1 MVMGLLDSYNTSM
14 KTDPILEKN
23 PKLDPYIALRFSD
36 FRFFVTVKILMTMAL
51 QFQSVIVGWHI
62 YSITHDPLSLGLIG
76 LVEILP
82 NFAVTLFA
90 GHFADLYDR
99 KKIVFSCL
107 FVLLLC
113 SLGLFYTS
121 AFVNVN
127 KQVWFLYCIIA
138 VSGFARGIV
147 SPSLF
152 SILTECVPKEH
163 YVNSTSWHSTL
174 WQIAFM
180 LGAGGS
186 GFLFSAISYRVY
198 LVITLFIILA
208 ITAFIF
214 ITPKPHLTKADEKA
228 PMLDSIKSG
237 VKFVFSSQIF
247 LGAISLDLF
256 AVLFGGAVA
265 LLPIYANDI
274 LKVGPQGL
282 GFLKAAPSLGSFIM
296 AAVVVHWPPVRDTG
310 KKLLWA
316 VFGFGICMI
325 IFGISRNY
333 YLSIFI
339 LAISGACDNIS
350 VVVRGTI
357 MQSLIPSDMKGKV
370 YAVNSIFIGSS
381 NEIGA
386 FESGVAAKLM
396 GVVPSVVFGG
406 TMTLFVVLFTAL
418 KAPKLKNL
426 NFLEKEPSKL

>member
-1 MVMGLLDSYNTSM
+1 M
-14 KTDPILEKN
+14 KKDIF

-36 FRFFVTVKILMTMAL
+36 FRFFITVKTFMTIAL
-51 QFQSVIVGWHI
+51 QFQSVIVGWHV

-76 LVEILP
+76 LVEIIP
-82 NFAVTLFA
+82 NFSVTLFA

-107 FVLLLC
+107 STLFFC
-113 SLGLFYTS
+113 GLGLYYIS
-121 AFVNVN
+121 YYVELSR
-127 KQVWFLYCIIA
+127 QLYLLYGVIA
-138 VSGFARGIV
+138 ISGFARGV
-147 SPSLF
+147 VAPSLF
-152 SILTECVPKEH
+152 SILTECVPKEY

-180 LGAGGS
+180 LGAGCS
-186 GFLFSAISYRVY
+186 GFLFSAISYNVY
-198 LVITLFIILA
+198 LVISLCMIFAMIFFYFIS
-208 ITAFIF
+208 
-214 ITPKPHLTKADEKA
+214 PKPHLEVKETNATII
-228 PMLDSIKSG
+228 DSIKSG
-237 VKFVFSSQIF
+237 IKFVFGNQIF

-282 GFLKAAPSLGSFIM
+282 GFLKAAPSLGSFLM
-296 AAVVVHWPPVRDTG
+296 AAIIVYWPPIKNTG
-310 KKLLWA
+310 KKLLLA

-325 IFGISRNY
+325 IFGLSKNY
-333 YLSIFI
+333 YLSLFV
-339 LAISGACDNIS
+339 LALSGAFDNIS

-357 MQSLIPSDMKGKV
+357 MQSLVPTEMRGKV

-386 FESGVAAKLM
+386 FESGLAAKFM
-396 GVVPSVVFGG
+396 GVIPSVVFGG
-406 TMTLFVVLFTAL
+406 TMTLLIVIFTSFR
-418 KAPKLKNL
+418 APKLKNL
-426 NFLEKEPSKL
+426 NFLGDS

>member
-1 MVMGLLDSYNTSM
+1 M
-14 KTDPILEKN
+14 KNEN
-23 PKLDPYIALRFSD
+23 FPKLDPYIALRFSD
-36 FRFFVTVKILMTMAL
+36 FRIFVAVKILMTIAL
-51 QFQSVIVGWHI
+51 QFQAVIVGWQV

-76 LVEILP
+76 LVEIIP
-82 NFAVTLFA
+82 NFSVTLFA

-107 FVLLLC
+107 SVLLLC
-113 SLGLFYTS
+113 SISLFYTS
-121 AFVNVN
+121 YHVEVHH
-127 KQVWFLYCIIA
+127 QLYFLYTIIA
-138 VSGFARGIV
+138 ISGFARGII

-152 SILTECVPKEH
+152 SIMTECVPKEH

-180 LGAGGS
+180 LGAGIS
-186 GFLFSAISYRVY
+186 GFLFSAISYNAY
-198 LVITLFIILA
+198 LAIMGCVITAMIVF
-208 ITAFIF
+208 TFMS
-214 ITPKPHLTKADEKA
+214 PKPHLTINDRKAS
-228 PMLDSIKSG
+228 MFGSINSG
-237 VKFVFSSQIF
+237 IKFVFSSQIF

-282 GFLKAAPSLGSFIM
+282 GFLKAAPSLGSFLM
-296 AAVVVHWPPVRDTG
+296 AFIVVYWPPVKNTG

-325 IFGISRNY
+325 VFGISKNF
-333 YLSIFI
+333 YLSVFV

-357 MQSLIPSDMKGKV
+357 MQSLIPAEMKGKV

-386 FESGVAAKLM
+386 FESGLAAKLM

-406 TMTLFVVLFTAL
+406 TMTLLVVAFTAI

-426 NFLEKEPSKL
+426 NFLSKP

>member
-1 MVMGLLDSYNTSM
+1 M
-14 KTDPILEKN
+14 KYDNLT
-23 PKLDPYIALRFSD
+23 KLDPYIALKFPD
-36 FRFFVTVKILMTMAL
+36 FRFFVALKVLMTMAL
-51 QFQSVIVGWHI
+51 QFQAVIVGWHV

-76 LVEILP
+76 LVEIIP
-82 NFAVTLFA
+82 NFSVTLFA
-90 GHFADLYDR
+90 GHFADLYNR

-107 FVLLLC
+107 AVLFFC
-113 SLGLFYTS
+113 SLGLYYT
-121 AFVNVN
+121 AFHVSPDQ
-127 KQVWFLYCIIA
+127 KIFLLYGIIA
-138 VSGFARGIV
+138 ISGFARGIIA
-147 SPSLF
+147 PSLF

-174 WQIAFM
+174 WQVSFM

-186 GFLFSAISYRVY
+186 GFLFSAISYHVY
-198 LVITLFIILA
+198 LVITLFILLA
-208 ITAFIF
+208 MLALGFIS
-214 ITPKPHLTKADEKA
+214 PKPHLSKNNPAIS
-228 PMLDSIKSG
+228 MIDSIKSG
-237 VKFVFSSQIF
+237 VKFVFNSQIF

-296 AAVVVHWPPVRDTG
+296 AAIVVHYPPVRNTG
-310 KKLLWA
+310 KKLLLA

-325 IFGISRNY
+325 IFGISKNY
-333 YLSIFI
+333 YLSIFV
-339 LAISGACDNIS
+339 LAISGAFDNIS

-357 MQSLIPSDMKGKV
+357 MQSLIPADMKGKV

-386 FESGVAAKLM
+386 FESGVAAKAM

-406 TMTLFVVLFTAL
+406 TMTLLVVIFTAI
-418 KAPKLKNL
+418 KAPKLKKL
-426 NFLEKEPSKL
+426 NFIDNPESNL

>member
-1 MVMGLLDSYNTSM
+1 M
-14 KTDPILEKN
+14 E
-23 PKLDPYIALRFSD
+23 FSH
-36 FRFFVTVKILMTMAL
+36 
-51 QFQSVIVGWHI
+51 Q
-62 YSITHDPLSLGLIG
+62 
-76 LVEILP
+76 
-82 NFAVTLFA
+82 
-90 GHFADLYDR
+90 LY
-99 KKIVFSCL
+99 
-107 FVLLLC
+107 
-113 SLGLFYTS
+113 
-121 AFVNVN
+121 
-127 KQVWFLYCIIA
+127 FLYGLIA
-138 VSGFARGIV
+138 VSGFARGIIA
-147 SPSLF
+147 PSLF
-152 SILTECVPKEH
+152 SILTECVPKAY

-180 LGAGGS
+180 VGAGAS
-186 GFLFSAISYRVY
+186 GFLFSAISYGVY
-198 LVITLFIILA
+198 LVIALFLVIA
-208 ITAFIF
+208 IFTFYF
-214 ITPKPHLTKADEKA
+214 MSPKPHLTTRDASVSI
-228 PMLDSIKSG
+228 LDSIKSG
-237 VKFVFSSQIF
+237 VKFVFRSQVF

-296 AAVVVHWPPVRDTG
+296 AAIVVYWPPIRNTG
-310 KKLLWA
+310 KKLLLA

-325 IFGISRNY
+325 IFGISKNF

-339 LAISGACDNIS
+339 LALSGAFDNIS

-357 MQSLIPSDMKGKV
+357 MQSLVPAEMKGKV

-406 TMTLFVVLFTAL
+406 TMTLLVVIFTSI

-426 NFLEKEPSKL
+426 NFLENPGSNI

>member
-1 MVMGLLDSYNTSM
+1 MKMNTP
-14 KTDPILEKN
+14 TKN
-23 PKLDPYIALRFSD
+23 DPYIALKFAD
-36 FRFFVTVKILMTMAL
+36 FRFFVAVKILITIAL
-51 QFQSVIVGWHI
+51 QFQAVVVGWHV

-76 LVEILP
+76 LVEIIP
-82 NFAVTLFA
+82 NFSVTLFA

-99 KKIVFSCL
+99 KKIVYCCL
-107 FVLLLC
+107 TALLFC
-113 SLGLFYTS
+113 SFGLYYTS
-121 AFVNVN
+121 YFIESSS
-127 KQVWFLYCIIA
+127 QLHFLYSIIA
-138 VSGFARGIV
+138 LSGFARGII

-152 SILTECVPKEH
+152 SILTECVPKAH
-163 YVNSTSWHSTL
+163 YVNSTSWHSTI
-174 WQIAFM
+174 WQISFM
-180 LGAGGS
+180 LGAGSS
-186 GFLFSAISYRVY
+186 GFIFFAISYNIY
-198 LVITLFIILA
+198 LVIACLILFSMLVFK
-208 ITAFIF
+208 FIS
-214 ITPKPHLTKADEKA
+214 PKPHLTKNNPATSI
-228 PMLDSIKSG
+228 LDSIKSG
-237 VKFVFSSQIF
+237 VDFVFSSQIF

-282 GFLKAAPSLGSFIM
+282 GFLKASSSLGSFIM
-296 AAVVVHWPPVRDTG
+296 AIIIVYWPPVKNTG

-325 IFGISRNY
+325 IFGISKNF
-333 YLSIFI
+333 YLSLFV
-339 LAISGACDNIS
+339 LALSGALDNIS

-357 MQSLIPSDMKGKV
+357 MQSLIPADMKGKV

-386 FESGVAAKLM
+386 FESGVAAKLL

-406 TMTLFVVLFTAL
+406 TMTLLVVIFTSF

-426 NFLEKEPSKL
+426 NFLDKIES

>member
-1 MVMGLLDSYNTSM
+1 MIKIM
-14 KTDPILEKN
+14 KTTTKKN
-23 PKLDPYIALRFSD
+23 PYSALTYKD
-36 FRFFVTVKILMTMAL
+36 FRFFLIAKILITIAI
-51 QFQSVIVGWHI
+51 QFQSVIVGWQV
-62 YSITHDPLSLGLIG
+62 YSITKDPLSLGLIG

-82 NFAVTLFA
+82 NFSVTLFA

-99 KKIVFSCL
+99 KKIVYSCMS
-107 FVLLLC
+107 VLILC
-113 SLGLFYTS
+113 SFALYYTS
-121 AFVNVN
+121 YHITAS
-127 KQVWFLYCIIA
+127 QHQLYFIYSAIA
-138 VSGFARGIV
+138 VSGFCRGII

-152 SILTECVPKEH
+152 SIMTECVNKED

-180 LGAGGS
+180 LGAGAS
-186 GFLFSAISYRVY
+186 GFMFAAFSYDTY
-198 LVITLFIILA
+198 LVITSLMALA
-208 ITAFIF
+208 IVSFYFIS
-214 ITPKPHLTKADEKA
+214 PKPHLTAKDTKA
-228 PMLDSIKSG
+228 PMMDSIKSG
-237 VKFVFSSQIF
+237 IKFVFSSEIF

-256 AVLFGGAVA
+256 AVLFGGTVA

-282 GFLKAAPSLGSFIM
+282 GFLKAAPSVGSFMM
-296 AAVVVHWPPVRDTG
+296 AALLVYYPPIYNTG

-325 IFGISRNY
+325 VFGISKNF
-333 YLSIFI
+333 YLSIFV

-357 MQSLIPSDMKGKV
+357 MQTLIPQDMKGKV

-386 FESGVAAKLM
+386 FESGLAAKLM

-406 TMTLFVVLFTAL
+406 TMTLLVVLFTTF

-426 NFLEKEPSKL
+426 NFADSN

>member
-1 MVMGLLDSYNTSM
+1 MVND
-14 KTDPILEKN
+14 KF
-23 PKLDPYIALRFSD
+23 PKLDPYIALKFPD
-36 FRFFVTVKILMTMAL
+36 FRFFVTVKILLTMAL
-51 QFQSVIVGWHI
+51 QFQAVIVGWHV

-76 LVEILP
+76 LVEIIP
-82 NFAVTLFA
+82 NFSVTLFA

-99 KKIVFSCL
+99 KKIVYSCL
-107 FVLLLC
+107 TVLFFC
-113 SLGLFYTS
+113 SLGLYYTS
-121 AFVNVN
+121 FYIEAAH
-127 KQVWFLYCIIA
+127 QLYLLYGIIA
-138 VSGFARGIV
+138 VSGFSRGIIA
-147 SPSLF
+147 PSLF

-163 YVNSTSWHSTL
+163 FVNSTSWHSTL

-180 LGAGGS
+180 LGAGAS
-186 GFLFSAISYRVY
+186 GFLFSAISYNAY
-198 LVITLFIILA
+198 LVIT
-208 ITAFIF
+208 AFVVSAMIAF
-214 ITPKPHLTKADEKA
+214 HFVSPKPHLTKNDAKA
-228 PMLDSIKSG
+228 PMFDSIKSG
-237 VKFVFSSQIF
+237 IKFVFSSQIF

-282 GFLKAAPSLGSFIM
+282 GFLKAAPSLGSFLM
-296 AAVVVHWPPVRDTG
+296 AAIVVYWPPVRNTG
-310 KKLLWA
+310 KKLLLA

-325 IFGISRNY
+325 IFGISKNF
-333 YLSIFI
+333 YLSIFV
-339 LAISGACDNIS
+339 LALSGAFDNIS

-357 MQSLIPSDMKGKV
+357 MQSLIPAEMKGKV

-386 FESGVAAKLM
+386 FESGLAARLM

-406 TMTLFVVLFTAL
+406 TMTLLVVIFTSF

-426 NFLEKEPSKL
+426 NFIDNP

>member
-1 MVMGLLDSYNTSM
+1 MTSSI
-14 KTDPILEKN
+14 PQN
-23 PKLDPYIALRFSD
+23 NDPYVALKFAD
-36 FRFFVTVKILMTMAL
+36 FRFFLCCKVFLTLAL

-82 NFAVTLFA
+82 NFSVTLFA

-99 KKIVFSCL
+99 KKIVYSCL
-107 FVLLLC
+107 ITLLIC
-113 SLGLFYTS
+113 SLSLYLT
-121 AFVNVN
+121 AYRVEQY
-127 KQVWFLYCIIA
+127 KLYFLYGIIA
-138 VSGFARGIV
+138 CSGFARGIL

-152 SILTECVPKEH
+152 SIMTECVPKLH
-163 YVNSTSWHSTL
+163 YVNSTSWHSTV

-186 GFLFSAISYRVY
+186 GFIFSYFSYQSY
-198 LVITLFIILA
+198 LMIFTFIFFSILA
-208 ITAFIF
+208 FFFIS
-214 ITPKPHLTKADEKA
+214 PKPHLNAKNEK
-228 PMLDSIKSG
+228 PPIWPSIKSG
-237 VKFVFSSQIF
+237 VHFVFNNQVF

-282 GFLKAAPSLGSFIM
+282 GFLKAAPSLGSFLM
-296 AAVVVHWPPVRDTG
+296 ATVMLRWPPVKNTG
-310 KKLLWA
+310 KKLLAA
-316 VFGFGICMI
+316 VFGFGLCMI
-325 IFGISRNY
+325 IF
-333 YLSIFI
+333 
-339 LAISGACDNIS
+339 AISKSYLLSLFVLALSGAFDNIS

-357 MQSLIPSDMKGKV
+357 MQSMIPADMKGKV

-386 FESGVAAKLM
+386 FESGVAARLM

-406 TMTLFVVLFTAL
+406 CMTLLVVIYTSL

-426 NFLEKEPSKL
+426 NFLSNS

>member
-1 MVMGLLDSYNTSM
+1 M
-14 KTDPILEKN
+14 KNDN
-23 PKLDPYIALRFSD
+23 FPKLDPYIALKFTD
-36 FRFFVTVKILMTMAL
+36 FRIFLAVKILMTMAL
-51 QFQSVIVGWHI
+51 QFQAVIVGWQV

-76 LVEILP
+76 LVEIIP
-82 NFAVTLFA
+82 NFSVTLFA

-99 KKIVFSCL
+99 KKIVFCCL
-107 FVLLLC
+107 TALLFC
-113 SLGLFYTS
+113 SIALFYTS
-121 AFVNVN
+121 FHIALNH
-127 KQVWFLYCIIA
+127 QLICLYGIIA
-138 VSGFARGIV
+138 VSGFARGII

-152 SILTECVPKEH
+152 SVMTECVPKEH

-180 LGAGGS
+180 LGAGVS
-186 GFLFSAISYRVY
+186 GFLFSAISYNAY
-198 LVITLFIILA
+198 LVIMTFVLLA
-208 ITAFIF
+208 MLVFYF
-214 ITPKPHLTKADEKA
+214 MSPKPHLTKNDAKA
-228 PMLDSIKSG
+228 PMLGSINSG
-237 VKFVFSSQIF
+237 IKFVFSSQIF

-282 GFLKAAPSLGSFIM
+282 GFLKAAPSLGSFMM
-296 AAVVVHWPPVRDTG
+296 AFIVVYWPPIKNTG

-316 VFGFGICMI
+316 VFGFGLCMI
-325 IFGISRNY
+325 VFGLSRNF

-357 MQSLIPSDMKGKV
+357 MQSLIPPDMKGKV

-386 FESGVAAKLM
+386 FESGLAAKLM

-406 TMTLFVVLFTAL
+406 TMTLLVVLFTSI

-426 NFLEKEPSKL
+426 NFLSKV

>member
-1 MVMGLLDSYNTSM
+1 M
-14 KTDPILEKN
+14 KTDAIKDKY
-23 PKLDPYIALRFSD
+23 PKLDPYIALKFPD
-36 FRFFVTVKILMTMAL
+36 FRFFVVVKILMTIAL

-76 LVEILP
+76 LVEIIP
-82 NFAVTLFA
+82 NFSVTLFA

-107 FVLLLC
+107 AILFFC
-113 SLGLFYTS
+113 SLALFYTS
-121 AFVNVN
+121 TFISAS
-127 KQVWFLYCIIA
+127 KQVWFLYSIIA
-138 VSGFARGIV
+138 ISGFARGVV
-147 SPSLF
+147 SPSMF
-152 SILTECVPKEH
+152 SIMTECVPKEH

-186 GFLFSAISYRVY
+186 GFLFSAISYHTY
-198 LVITLFIILA
+198 LVITFCIVLAMVSFYFIS
-208 ITAFIF
+208 
-214 ITPKPHLTKADEKA
+214 PKPHLNKADEKA

-237 VKFVFSSQIF
+237 VRFVFGNQIF

-282 GFLKAAPSLGSFIM
+282 GFLKAAPSLGSFLM
-296 AAVVVHWPPVRDTG
+296 AAIVVHWPPVKNTG
-310 KKLLWA
+310 KKLLAA

-325 IFGISRNY
+325 IFGISKNY
-333 YLSIFI
+333 YLSLFM
-339 LAISGACDNIS
+339 LALSGAFDNIS

-357 MQSLIPSDMKGKV
+357 MQSLVPADMKGKV
-370 YAVNSIFIGSS
+370 YSVNSIFIGSS

-386 FESGVAAKLM
+386 FESGLAAKLM

-406 TMTLFVVLFTAL
+406 TMTLLVVIFTAF
-418 KAPKLKNL
+418 KAPELKNL
-426 NFLEKEPSKL
+426 NFEQKGPSKL